1 MSFSL
6 LRDSSLTCVLQLAAG
21 QLVDLSADLGL
32 ESVDDEVQGLG
43 AAGVHVDEELVL
55 LLVAPRRAGLDV
67 GQVDALL
74 LLVGRRGHK
83 AEKKSV
89 LFSHS
94 YSRVARLC

>member
-1 MSFSL
+1 M
-6 LRDSSLTCVLQLAAG
+6 
-21 QLVDLSADLGL
+21 DLSADLGL

-74 LLVGRRGHK
+74 LLVDTKQRR
-83 AEKKSV
+83 
-89 LFSHS
+89 
-94 YSRVARLC
+94 RVYCFHTRTVE